1 VLATEAIDTEEATRR
16 VAAERAKLEQ
26 EITRLEGKLSNEKFV
41 ERAPAAVV
49 EGERRKLAD
58 YRLELEGL
66 SS

>member
-1 VLATEAIDTEEATRR
+1 
-16 VAAERAKLEQ
+16 
-26 EITRLEGKLSNEKFV
+26 V